1 MKLNA
6 AQLPNVE
13 QQLGVEALPE
23 EHPVMPKLVEAFGE
37 HTFFVDAAGLHIV
50 EVITATET
58 SSGTVVRL
66 ARWAGEE
73 RDKLEVHE
81 PEALAVSV
89 DLKAGEPDPAA

>member
-50 EVITATET
+50 ELTVAAEM
-58 SSGTVVRL
+58 SNGTVVRL
-66 ARWAGEE
+66 ASWAGEE
-73 RDKLEVHE
+73 RDKLQIHE
-81 PEALAVSV
+81 PEPLAVSV
-89 DLKAGEPDPAA
+89 DLTGEPDPSA